1 MNIKKVR
8 PVFTKI
14 VTTMDKYDALSMQ
27 EDLIENFKDE
37 GAIKEVQRVIAVGD
51 AVKNIKPGDLIT
63 FNPMRYATTMHKNG
77 SLKDGIIEDNPVVSF
92 NFATIVLNGEECLV
106 LEHNDVEF
114 VIEEYEEI
122 SPNTNKLKS

>member
-122 SPNTNKLKS
+122 SPDTNKLKS

>member
-122 SPNTNKLKS
+122 SPNANKLKS

>member
-122 SPNTNKLKS
+122 SPDTNKLKN

>member
-37 GAIKEVQRVIAVGD
+37 GAIKEVQRVIVVGD

-122 SPNTNKLKS
+122 SPDTNKLKS